1 MKTFGRKRL
10 SSLIFLALALLIAPS
25 LAVPA
30 QGALELQI
38 SATCENALLLANGR
52 LYSGRPFTLSV
63 PLGSTVTL
71 ENISHQLN
79 NCGSQAVRHYFDRW
93 DINGEP
99 YSKAVRPLRLRAGQ
113 PPFMGN
119 MRLQM
124 VFRSQTATFCDLA
137 IHAQDTL
144 GNFLSGAFV
153 EVRPLDIASDGD
165 GVTPLVR
172 TFDDLTQVILRTSNQ
187 FSQGALNYQLARWE
201 IENGQ
206 ALPTFTADPTVFR
219 ARCNPP
225 RAQVRMIYELR
236 SATPSCPDLVIHRL
250 EFSFTNL
257 SPNAWLFSIIAVV
270 KNIGAAQVSLSTTTS
285 FLLNGQP
292 IGDVATSP
300 LPAGT
305 TQQASTT
312 LLLSDGSYLVTAVA
326 DSKKQ
331 AAECNENNNIREIY
345 VKLPPN

>member
-1 MKTFGRKRL
+1 MKTCGLKRL
-10 SSLIFLALALLIAPS
+10 PSLIFLALLIAPS

-79 NCGSQAVRHYFDRW
+79 NCGSQALRHYFDRW

-99 YSKAVRPLRLRAGQ
+99 YSKAARPLRLRAGQ

-119 MRLQM
+119 TRLQM

-137 IHAQDTL
+137 INAQDTL

-153 EVRPLDIASDGD
+153 EVRPLDVASDGD

-187 FSQGALNYQLARWE
+187 FSQGRLDYQFARWE

-206 ALPTFTADPTVFR
+206 PLPTFTADPTLFR
-219 ARCNPP
+219 VRCNPP
-225 RAQVRMIYELR
+225 RAQVRIIYEPR
-236 SATPSCPDLVIHRL
+236 SATYGCPDLIIYRL
-250 EFSFTNL
+250 EFSVTNL
-257 SPNAWLFSIIAVV
+257 GPNAWLFSPIAVV
-270 KNIGAAQVSLSTTTS
+270 KNIGATQVSASTTTS
-285 FLLNGQP
+285 FLLNGRP
-292 IGDVATSP
+292 IGDVTTSP
-300 LPAGT
+300 LPAGA

-326 DSKKQ
+326 DSKSQ
-331 AAECNENNNIREIY
+331 VAECNEANNIREIY
-345 VKLPPN
+345 VKLPPS